1 MNHRTLIACLLS
13 ASVLSGCAST
23 RFDPQTGL
31 YAEPVGGAPATANA
45 TPLTPA
51 LSCLADTAEARRLV
65 APRLAVGEIADL
77 TGKLDL
83 ETGRR
88 VTQGASLFA
97 VTALGRAGV
106 PLVERADRSV
116 AEVER
121 TYAAAQVLSDAP
133 TGAGEDPGPVRPVN
147 PGQIAGSRF
156 YLVGGITELNYNIE
170 SSGGQLGV
178 GAIDPEDPKTVL
190 GGSRF
195 VMNVAVD
202 LRLVDSISQ
211 EVVAIAAYQKQIV
224 GREIRAGV
232 FDIFGGVAVDLSG
245 GRSALEPL
253 QLGVRVLIERGVYDV
268 AAELYGLTDSAC
280 LPPVQTADT
289 AGGYRRLRSL
299 QPGGTGMSGSAFAT
313 APALV
318 PVPAPTR
325 IPAPLPPVQPG
336 APLTSPLILP
346 MPASAGDPAPP
357 TDAVPAQGTP
367 ARPRIDPRTW
377 RLNRG
382 G

>member
-1 MNHRTLIACLLS
+1 
-13 ASVLSGCAST
+13 
-23 RFDPQTGL
+23 
-31 YAEPVGGAPATANA
+31 
-45 TPLTPA
+45 
-51 LSCLADTAEARRLV
+51 
-65 APRLAVGEIADL
+65 
-77 TGKLDL
+77 
-83 ETGRR
+83 

-106 PLVERADRSV
+106 PLVERADQTV

-121 TYAAAQVLSDAP
+121 TYAAARVLSDNP

-147 PGQIAGSRF
+147 PGQIAGSRY

-245 GRSALEPL
+245 GQSALEPL
-253 QLGVRVLIERGVYDV
+253 QLGVRALIERGVYDV

-289 AGGYRRLRSL
+289 AGGYRLLRSL
-299 QPGGTGMSGSAFAT
+299 QSPVTERPAQAFA
-313 APALV
+313 AA

-325 IPAPLPPVQPG
+325 VPAAPPVRSG
-336 APLTSPLILP
+336 VPLASPLILP
-346 MPASAGDPAPP
+346 LPVSAGDPAVPAA
-357 TDAVPAQGTP
+357 AVPAEGTP

-377 RLNRG
+377 RVTRG